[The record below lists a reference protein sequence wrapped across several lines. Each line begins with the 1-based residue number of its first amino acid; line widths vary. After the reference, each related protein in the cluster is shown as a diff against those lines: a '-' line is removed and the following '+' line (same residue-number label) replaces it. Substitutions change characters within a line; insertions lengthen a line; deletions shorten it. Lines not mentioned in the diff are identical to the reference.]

1 MPDALTQD
9 ALLAVR
15 PEVSRAVARIM
26 SGAHF
31 TCLLLD
37 DKRQR
42 ATALEAVLDQ
52 VTEPTTRVVWVGNP
66 LRSPLTIERF
76 LIQIAGPEV
85 DLRIDRSPA
94 QLVKLMTQPLGD
106 ESRLLVV
113 VQQPETMGA
122 EARDILAAIPAHL
135 SGAALQMQFLFVGT
149 TAFTLM
155 RFVEPGALVTT
166 TQPAPIVVSRKP
178 LLARLY
184 VLLPLAL
191 LVGAALGVG
200 GTFAVSNLR
209 ARLTD
214 TLGMAT
220 PQAAEPP
227 APTPTAQDVTPPSPI
242 PTPSPAPAA
251 AAAQAPA
258 PASAPEPKLAEL
270 RREFDAFLA
279 TRTSL
284 TPPMTEAQK
293 DALFHEFMAQHR
305 RN

>member
-1 MPDALTQD
+1 MPDAFMPES
-9 ALLAVR
+9 LLAVR
-15 PEVSRAVARIM
+15 PEVSRAAARIM

-37 DKRQR
+37 DREQR

-52 VTEPTTRVVWVGNP
+52 VTEPATRVVWVGNP

-76 LIQIAGPEV
+76 IIQIAGPEV

-135 SGAALQMQFLFVGT
+135 SSAVLQMQFLFVGST
-149 TAFTLM
+149 TFTLM
-155 RFVEPGALVTT
+155 KFTEPGALVTT
-166 TQPAPIVVSRKP
+166 PPELPVRLNRKP
-178 LLARLY
+178 MLARLY

-191 LVGAALGVG
+191 LIGAAFGIG
-200 GTFAVSNLR
+200 GTFAVSNMR
-209 ARLTD
+209 ARL
-214 TLGMAT
+214 
-220 PQAAEPP
+220 AEPQSMAEPAAVVTPAPAPVVVAAPPTSTEP
-227 APTPTAQDVTPPSPI
+227 APTS
-242 PTPSPAPAA
+242 
-251 AAAQAPA
+251 APA
-258 PASAPEPKLAEL
+258 PAPAPPPEPNLVDL

-279 TRTSL
+279 KRASI
-284 TPPMTEAQK
+284 TPPMSEAQK
-293 DALFHEFMAQHR
+293 DALFHEFMAQRR